1 MPGIQNWRS
10 QTEEDCVKIEK
21 GDWVRS
27 YDFEF
32 LDDCY
37 VLGRVIAI
45 GEMLGGC
52 PRYEIQPFRRVSEG
66 RESLKGSINRDNVFP
81 PVNGTR
87 HIFGGFCN
95 GVRKCEGEEL
105 EYWREKWADWA
116 SDVDFD

>member
-1 MPGIQNWRS
+1 MPALEKFRT
-10 QTEEDCVKIEK
+10 QTAEEVEQIEV

-32 LDDCY
+32 RDDCY

-45 GEMLGGC
+45 GVEMGGC
-52 PRYEIQPFRRVSEG
+52 PRYEIQSFRRISEG
-66 RESLKGSINRDNVFP
+66 SLMGSINRTRENVFP
-81 PVNGTR
+81 PVNGTP

-116 SDVDFD
+116 SDVEID